1 MKKLKMGMIGGGE
14 GAFIGEVH
22 RLAARIAGNIDFV
35 AGALSSTPE
44 KSIRSGES
52 LGLDSHRNY
61 PDYQTMIETE
71 ARLPLEERIDIV
83 SIVTPNYLHY
93 PQASLALKNG
103 FHVICDK
110 PLTAE
115 PKDAV
120 ELEKQAKD
128 QNMRFAVTYTYTGY
142 PLVQEVRE
150 LIASGKI
157 GTPRKVIVEY
167 LQGWLSE
174 PIEAEGQKQAVWRSD
189 PKKSGLGGAL
199 GDIGVHAANLVE
211 TMLSDK
217 ITHVAAYLNKVVEGR
232 LLDDDG
238 QVMLKLEGGAMGM
251 MNFSQIAFG
260 EENNLNIRIYGDK
273 ASIEWHQMNP
283 NQLIIKYQG
292 KPAQTLTTGF
302 SASTD
307 SAAKL
312 TRTPGGHPEGYL
324 EAFANIYQNFAQDI
338 LDLKS
343 GTSGE
348 YIYPRLNQGV
358 RGMQFMQAAFD
369 SNENNNSWTQIQ

>member
-1 MKKLKMGMIGGGE
+1 MAKNLKMGMIGGGE

-44 KSIRSGES
+44 KSQRSGEA
-52 LGLDSHRNY
+52 LGLSSARIY
-61 PDYQTMIETE
+61 PDYETMLKTE
-71 ARLPLEERIDIV
+71 SELPEGEKIDIV
-83 SIVTPNYLHY
+83 AIVTPNYLHA
-93 PQASLALKNG
+93 PQAKMALEYG

-110 PLTAE
+110 PLTSNLE
-115 PKDAV
+115 DAL
-120 ELEKQAKD
+120 ELEQLAAEKNLK
-128 QNMRFAVTYTYTGY
+128 FAVTYTYTGY
-142 PLVQEVRE
+142 PLVQEVKE
-150 LIASGKI
+150 MIWSGEI

-174 PIEAEGQKQAVWRSD
+174 PIEKEGQKQAVWRSD

-211 TMLSDK
+211 TMLSEN
-217 ITHVAAYLNKVVEGR
+217 IESVAAYLNKIVPDR
-232 LLDDDG
+232 QLDDDG
-238 QVMLKLEGGAMGM
+238 QLMLKMKSGIQGS

-283 NQLIIKYQG
+283 NELILKYQG
-292 KPAQTLTTGF
+292 KPAQKVTTGF
-302 SASTD
+302 SARTA
-307 SAAKL
+307 SAASL

-324 EAFANIYQNFAQDI
+324 EAFANIYQNFANDI
-338 LDLKS
+338 
-343 GTSGE
+343 
-348 YIYPRLNQGV
+348 
-358 RGMQFMQAAFD
+358 
-369 SNENNNSWTQIQ
+369 SNSD